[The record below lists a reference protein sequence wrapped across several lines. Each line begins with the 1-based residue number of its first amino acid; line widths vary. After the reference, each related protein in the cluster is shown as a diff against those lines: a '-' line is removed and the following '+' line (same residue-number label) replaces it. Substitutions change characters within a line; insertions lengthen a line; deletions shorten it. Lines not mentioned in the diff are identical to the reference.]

1 MAGLGAFII
10 SLTGPVVK
18 KVLSSIGVGLVSYAA
33 LSTALN
39 SVLSSAKGAIGGL
52 SGSVLSMIQLS
63 GCLDAAS
70 IIAGALIARVALQSI
85 KKFEVLK

>member
-1 MAGLGAFII
+1 MPGLGSFIV

-18 KVLSSIGVGLVSYAA
+18 KALSSIGVGLVSYAA
-33 LSTALN
+33 LSSALN
-39 SVLSSAKGAIGGL
+39 AALGAAKGALGGL
-52 SGSVLSMIQLS
+52 SGSALSMIQLS
-63 GCLDAAS
+63 GCLDALS